1 MIQKQLKQQEADL
14 TSKLEEQGSTFRSQM
29 KSKENEVVI
38 LQKDINKL
46 RADYERLVEIK
57 QALALEIS
65 IYKNIIEGEEK
76 RIKKVSKKMSRMSN
90 SKSVY
95 ESCSDSDA
103 EKSGFRE
110 VDDIDGRAAL
120 TVMLRRVGSE

>member
-1 MIQKQLKQQEADL
+1 
-14 TSKLEEQGSTFRSQM
+14 M

-76 RIKKVSKKMSRMSN
+76 RIKKWVKYTIILLLKLVFKGEQEDEQNEQQQVS
-90 SKSVY
+90 V
-95 ESCSDSDA
+95 
-103 EKSGFRE
+103 
-110 VDDIDGRAAL
+110 
-120 TVMLRRVGSE
+120 

>member
-1 MIQKQLKQQEADL
+1 M

-76 RIKKVSKKMSRMSN
+76 RIKKWVKYPIILLLKLVFKGEQEDEQNEQQQVS
-90 SKSVY
+90 V
-95 ESCSDSDA
+95 
-103 EKSGFRE
+103 
-110 VDDIDGRAAL
+110 
-120 TVMLRRVGSE
+120 